1 MKFAA
6 LVPAICFLFT
16 LGLFPVLAG
25 DGPLDRATLVGMKSI
40 GVLMFLGADVLN
52 RDPQK

>member
-25 DGPLDRATLVGMKSI
+25 DGPLDRATLVGMKSV
-40 GVLMFLGADVLN
+40 GVLIEELDSDAPDGLT
-52 RDPQK
+52 